1 MRVPDGSWPSNAA
14 AAGRGARWNGPDER
28 EDFAERAVRSAGA
41 RMIQTAYE
49 SLAML
54 QQLTPQMILLLQVS
68 LNVLT
73 RPQQAR
79 RELFALS

>member
-1 MRVPDGSWPSNAA
+1 
-14 AAGRGARWNGPDER
+14 
-28 EDFAERAVRSAGA
+28 
-41 RMIQTAYE
+41 
-49 SLAML
+49 
-54 QQLTPQMILLLQVS
+54 MILLLQVS

>member
-1 MRVPDGSWPSNAA
+1 
-14 AAGRGARWNGPDER
+14 
-28 EDFAERAVRSAGA
+28 
-41 RMIQTAYE
+41 MIQTAYE
-49 SLAML
+49 SLATL